1 MFDIG
6 WSELVVIAVVA
17 LIAIG
22 PKELPGVLRM
32 VGQWMG
38 KARKMASEFQGQ
50 FQEAM
55 REAEMAD
62 LKKSFDEVKEAA
74 TGLTSGNIMTSLQK
88 DVGDALRID
97 DIDKPLTDKPA
108 TDKPAIENP
117 VDAQIASA
125 IGEPVTPTGEPVTP
139 TGEPVTPAAPTSET
153 FVEAEAHAAASE
165 PLAITREVLPAPQD
179 ITPAAPQDISP
190 AAADVLKDAKAS

>member
-32 VGQWMG
+32 VGQWIG
-38 KARKMASEFQGQ
+38 KARKMAAEFQGQ

-62 LKKSFDEVKEAA
+62 IKKSFDEVKEAA
-74 TGLTSGNIMTSLQK
+74 TGFSGANVMTELQK
-88 DVGDALRID
+88 DVTDALA
-97 DIDKPLTDKPA
+97 IDK
-108 TDKPAIENP
+108 P
-117 VDAQIASA
+117 VDAQVASA
-125 IGEPVTPTGEPVTP
+125 IGEPVTPTE
-139 TGEPVTPAAPTSET
+139 PAAPTPQT
-153 FVEAEAHAAASE
+153 FVEAETHRAANE
-165 PLAITREVLPAPQD
+165 PLAIVSDVQPAPQ
-179 ITPAAPQDISP
+179 TPADAP
-190 AAADVLKDAKAS
+190 KEAKAS

>member
-32 VGQWMG
+32 VGQWIG
-38 KARKMASEFQGQ
+38 KARKMAAEFQGQ

-74 TGLTSGNIMTSLQK
+74 TGFTGANVMTELQK
-88 DVGDALRID
+88 DVTDALAI
-97 DIDKPLTDKPA
+97 DKPA
-108 TDKPAIENP
+108 TD
-117 VDAQIASA
+117 AQVAGA
-125 IGEPVTPTGEPVTP
+125 IGEPVSPTE
-139 TGEPVTPAAPTSET
+139 PAAPTPQT
-153 FVEAEAHAAASE
+153 FVEAETHVE
-165 PLAITREVLPAPQD
+165 PLQQLGMIRDEPAPQEQAVPLD
-179 ITPAAPQDISP
+179 AP
-190 AAADVLKDAKAS
+190 KEAKAS